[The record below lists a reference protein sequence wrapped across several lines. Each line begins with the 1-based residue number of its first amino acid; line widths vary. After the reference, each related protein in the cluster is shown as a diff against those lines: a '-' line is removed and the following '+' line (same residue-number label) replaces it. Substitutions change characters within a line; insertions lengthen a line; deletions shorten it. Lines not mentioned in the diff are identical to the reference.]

1 MGKLATTIAG
11 LALAATVSV
20 SASAQSPLRPD
31 QSAFRE
37 LYAELVNTNTAYST
51 GSCTRAAEQLAAR
64 MHAAGFSKEDA
75 RVVVVPGYEREGNLV
90 AVLPGTSKKLKPML
104 LLAHI
109 DVVEARREDWTR
121 DPFTLIEED
130 GFFYARGVSDDKVQA
145 AIWVDSLIRFKKE
158 GYRPKRTIKVAAT
171 CGEESS
177 STALNGAEWLARNMP
192 DTLSAEFALNEG
204 GGGRLD
210 KDGKPQF
217 LGIQVG
223 EKANRIFDLEAT
235 NPGGHSSV
243 PRPDNAVYDLAE
255 AIVAVKRLGFPVQLN
270 DTTRAFLKQM
280 SPTAPAAGQIA
291 IANLLADEGNATAA
305 AILST
310 DPVMNS
316 TLRTTCVATMLE
328 AGHAPNALPQ
338 RAKGVVNCRIVP
350 GMSTEETQ
358 AAIEK
363 AIANPRVTVKLR
375 KPHRPMAVA
384 PPLDKRILDPAV
396 KLAGELFPGVPMV
409 PTMST
414 GATDATMTALIGIPT
429 YGIPGIFYEADGG
442 GIHGLNERLRVKS
455 VYEGRDYLHRL
466 IQVYA
471 ER

>member
-1 MGKLATTIAG
+1 MQLGKWMFAA
-11 LALAATVSV
+11 AFASLAAGG
-20 SASAQSPLRPD
+20 ASAQTLRPD
-31 QSAFRE
+31 QAAFRE
-37 LYAELVNTNTAYST
+37 LYAELVNTNTAYSN
-51 GSCTRAAEQLAAR
+51 GSCTNAASQLAKR
-64 MHAAGFSKEDA
+64 MHDAGFAKDEA
-75 RVVVVPGYEREGNLV
+75 RVIVVPGYEREGNLV
-90 AVLPGTSKKLKPML
+90 AEYKGTSKKLKPML

-109 DVVEARREDWTR
+109 DVVEAKREDWTR

-130 GFFYARGVSDDKVQA
+130 GFFYARGVADDKVQA

-177 STALNGAEWLARNMP
+177 SQALNGAEWLARNMP
-192 DTLSAEFALNEG
+192 ETLSAEFALNEG

-210 KDGKPQF
+210 KNGKPQF
-217 LGIQVG
+217 LAIQVG

-243 PRPDNAVYDLAE
+243 PRPDNAIYDLAE

-270 DTTRAFLKQM
+270 DTTRAFLAQM
-280 SPTAPAAGQIA
+280 APTAPVAGQKA
-291 IANLLADEGNATAA
+291 IADLLANEGNLEAA
-305 AILST
+305 AILSA

-350 GMSTEETQ
+350 TMTTEATQ
-358 AAIEK
+358 AAIES
-363 AIANPRVTVKLR
+363 AIANPRVKVTLR
-375 KPHRPMAVA
+375 RPHRPMAVP
-384 PPLDKRILDPAV
+384 PPLDKRILDPAI
-396 KLAGELFPGVPMV
+396 KLASEVFPGVPLV

-414 GATDATMTALIGIPT
+414 GATDATMTALINIPT

-442 GIHGLNERLRVKS
+442 GVHGLNERLRVKS
-455 VYEGRDYLHRL
+455 VYDGRDYLHRL
-466 IQVYA
+466 VQIYA
-471 ER
+471 NQ

>member
-1 MGKLATTIAG
+1 MRSGKWLVAAGIA
-11 LALAATVSV
+11 
-20 SASAQSPLRPD
+20 ASAASGATAQNLRPD
-31 QSAFRE
+31 QAAFRE
-37 LYAELVNTNTAYST
+37 LYVELVNTNTAYSN
-51 GSCTRAAEQLAAR
+51 GSCTIAANQLAKR
-64 MHAAGFSKEDA
+64 MHDAGFTKDEA
-75 RVVVVPGYEREGNLV
+75 RVIVVPGYEREGNLV
-90 AVLPGTSKKLKPML
+90 AELKGSSKKLKPML

-121 DPFTLIEED
+121 DPFTLVEEN
-130 GFFYARGVSDDKVQA
+130 GFFYARGVADDKAQA

-177 STALNGAEWLARNMP
+177 SQALNGAEWLARNMP
-192 DTLSAEFALNEG
+192 ETLSAEFALNEG

-210 KDGKPQF
+210 KNGKPQF
-217 LGIQVG
+217 LAIQVG
-223 EKANRIFDLEAT
+223 EKANRIFELEAT

-243 PRPDNAVYDLAE
+243 PRLDNAIYDLAE

-270 DTTRAFLKQM
+270 DTTRAFLTQM
-280 SPTAPAAGQIA
+280 APTAPAAGQKA
-291 IANLLADEGNATAA
+291 IADLLADESNSQAA
-305 AILST
+305 AILSA

-350 GMSTEETQ
+350 AMTTEATQ
-358 AAIEK
+358 AAIEA
-363 AIANPRVTVKLR
+363 AIANPRIKVTLR
-375 KPHRPMAVA
+375 KPHRPMAVP
-384 PPLDKRILDPAV
+384 PPLDKRILDPAIQ
-396 KLAGELFPGVPMV
+396 LAGEKFPGVPLV

-414 GATDATMTALIGIPT
+414 GATDATMTALINIPT

-442 GIHGLNERLRVKS
+442 GVHGLNERLRVKS
-455 VYEGRDYLHRL
+455 VYDGRDYMHRL
-466 IQVYA
+466 VQIYA
-471 ER
+471 DK